1 MKGSYVVWDTKTG
14 INDGAYNKLEDA
26 ILRYKQMSA
35 DNTNEWLIV
44 QVVVGSKISYEK
56 FHANKE

>member
-14 INDGAYNKLEDA
+14 INDGAYNNLEDA

-44 QVVVGSKISYEK
+44 QVVVGSKISNEK